1 MDGELE
7 AISQEVLK
15 HGADL
20 GGRRIRGGG
29 FGEDVVLII
38 VIPSGSTH
46 YKDSLDGVGLHD
58 DLANRSAL
66 QGDDSVFDAE
76 AYGVGSH
83 GGIDQLD
90 RGDFE
95 LEQLGGGLGLG
106 GGDG

>member
-1 MDGELE
+1 
-7 AISQEVLK
+7 
-15 HGADL
+15 
-20 GGRRIRGGG
+20 
-29 FGEDVVLII
+29 
-38 VIPSGSTH
+38 
-46 YKDSLDGVGLHD
+46 LHD

-95 LEQLGGGLGLG
+95 LERLGGGLGLG